1 MNDLMIAGRECHIYE
16 NGNTEYVL
24 LRPVDD
30 NDISLLGSDTDT
42 VGAIAGG
49 LAGLFYG
56 YDSTPEEWI
65 DAIQRKDF
73 IDDICD
79 KVDRMIRKYRTGM
92 ISDILENN
100 KKHVD
105 FGYALMEK
113 ICDIPMN
120 HYYDYIS
127 KMGQGRAADVTEE
140 NEGFA

>member
-49 LAGLFYG
+49 LAGLIYG
-56 YDSTPEEWI
+56 YDSIPEEWI

-92 ISDILENN
+92 ISDILVFHVLKDNSRTHNN
-100 KKHVD
+100 LSIQPA
-105 FGYALMEK
+105 YL
-113 ICDIPMN
+113 
-120 HYYDYIS
+120 
-127 KMGQGRAADVTEE
+127 
-140 NEGFA
+140 